1 MEIKSEF
8 NRIYLD
14 SILKENN
21 SLGKILN
28 KELLLCEYD
37 EYSKIDYYQFETS
50 LIEGEV
56 ILGGISGIV
65 EGQLLT
71 IEHMFVS
78 KRLRGKK
85 LGVKLL
91 NSLENEA
98 KKYNVKQIFLES
110 IDIHNVDFYTN
121 NGFEIFGKVVINM
134 EKNLFKIFLK
144 KST

>member
-50 LIEGEV
+50 LIE
-56 ILGGISGIV
+56 GGISGIV